1 LAEAPPFDCSR
12 TATRHPRETKGESYR
27 HTSDDAGYC
36 EPGGCCQMR
45 AVAPETPASRSYRA
59 IHKLEEE
66 PLDVR

>member
-36 EPGGCCQMR
+36 EPGSCC
-45 AVAPETPASRSYRA
+45 
-59 IHKLEEE
+59 
-66 PLDVR
+66 